1 MLTGATGGIGQAL
14 TVALAAA
21 GHQVTVVGR
30 DLDRLHVPGLRA
42 ITAGLSQPQNLAH
55 AVPEPERID
64 AQVHCAGI
72 SIDAIAPVASTGLA
86 AWRDRVPSR

>member
-14 TVALAAA
+14 TAALAAA
-21 GHQVTVVGR
+21 GHKITVVGR
-30 DLDRLHVPGLRA
+30 NLYRLHVPGLRA
-42 ITAGLSQPQNLAH
+42 ITADLSQPQSLAH
-55 AVPEPERID
+55 AVPEPERMD
-64 AQVHCAGI
+64 ALVHCAGI